1 MRCRAWMAG
10 HPSVMPGPGL
20 PVQAGLSAMVAGKCC
35 RIGAAASS
43 CWVGVTGMVFA
54 TQGYTSA
61 EDQVMKLNPLSL
73 RQLEATAFAGQTTA
87 STLSFQAELARARQ
101 DPGGASVAP
110 DRPARGAEAA
120 RALSVY
126 EQVLAEFRETIRKSP
141 IERLREQILKEMGLT
156 EESLASLP
164 GEERE
169 AVEAAIAQEIKERLQ
184 AQNGLLHQAQ
194 AGVLPASSMLA
205 VLSAGSDDGTATP
218 GTAR

>member
-1 MRCRAWMAG
+1 
-10 HPSVMPGPGL
+10 
-20 PVQAGLSAMVAGKCC
+20 
-35 RIGAAASS
+35 
-43 CWVGVTGMVFA
+43 
-54 TQGYTSA
+54 
-61 EDQVMKLNPLSL
+61 MKLNPLSL

-87 STLSFQAELARARQ
+87 STPSFQAELARARQ
-101 DPGGASVAP
+101 DPGGASVAS

-120 RALSVY
+120 RAPSIY

-184 AQNGLLHQAQ
+184 AKSGLPHQAQ
-194 AGVLPASSMLA
+194 ARIPPASSMLA
-205 VLSAGSDDGTATP
+205 ALSAGSDDGTATP